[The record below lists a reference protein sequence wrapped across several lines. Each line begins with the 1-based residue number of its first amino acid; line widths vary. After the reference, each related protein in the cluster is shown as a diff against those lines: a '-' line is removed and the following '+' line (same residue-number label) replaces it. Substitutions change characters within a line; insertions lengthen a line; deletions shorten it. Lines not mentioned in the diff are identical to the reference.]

1 MENTSGLKPLG
12 RAVLVKPYE
21 PERKESLIVIP
32 DSVQERG
39 AAIDSR
45 VVVVEVGPA
54 CWPDEPRRA
63 KPGDKVF
70 VSKLA
75 GFIARGTADGE
86 LYRVVN
92 DRDIFLQIAEERGQ

>member
-39 AAIDSR
+39 AAVDSR

-54 CWPDEPRRA
+54 CWPDEPQRA